1 MGIGYRLAAI
11 AMVALLGMTWWAS
24 MTGWGLRSTAQARAE
39 ALRRRRS
46 VRPGGYGMGR
56 YYGGGPRFG
65 K

>member
-1 MGIGYRLAAI
+1 MGIGYRLAAVVLI
-11 AMVALLGMTWWAS
+11 ALLGMTWWAS
-24 MTGWGLRSTAQARAE
+24 TTGWGLRSTAQAQAE

-46 VRPGGYGMGR
+46 VRPGGYGSR